1 MRERVELGLRESLL
15 DVGESGWEEIT
26 RAILVPSSLSGCP
39 LLPLL
44 LNLGL
49 ANQLELGLAVPLL
62 LGRRLGDGEAGELLG
77 LLDLGLEA
85 PQQFSCF
92 SELFQ
97 HPHFKL
103 LMTDN
108 KCLDFNSLF

>member
-1 MRERVELGLRESLL
+1 M
-15 DVGESGWEEIT
+15 
-26 RAILVPSSLSGCP
+26 VPSSLSGGS

-44 LNLGL
+44 LDLVLADLLG
-49 ANQLELGLAVPLL
+49 LGLAVPLL
-62 LGRRLGDGEAGELLG
+62 LGWGLGNDEAGELLG